1 MDAQQLP
8 RLSRADLTRLT
19 TLRVLP
25 NLTKIPL
32 FLGLMVV
39 AGVLT
44 WTTDSAI
51 VDWTMYVLLGYLWM
65 SIVTFMHDATH
76 HTLFRR
82 RWLNAAFGIVAMIPV
97 GVSFVAFR
105 KDHLEH
111 HRHNRSPRD
120 PDAFTMG
127 RRGVA
132 DMVLFYAY
140 MVAGALLSFLHF
152 NVLYPIRS
160 FDRREWAMHLFEM
173 ALKVAACV
181 GLVYWALAHDT
192 LGKTLALW
200 LIPIFIFSLFNSVR
214 FIAEHY
220 NTPWDQGQLLGTRT
234 ISSNRRA
241 RVLLEQHQLAHRA
254 SHLPQGALVQPRRA
268 APAAE
273 GRNRRSRRHHRQE
286 LHRRLH
292 RCAAPRSGNDGSDW
306 RRGSKLG
313 AARTDTDLIRRWR
326 GSPWTVRSWSSLV
339 SSS

>member
-1 MDAQQLP
+1 MAAQQLP

-19 TLRVLP
+19 TPRILP
-25 NLTKIPL
+25 NLIKIPL
-32 FLGLMVV
+32 YLGLMIG

-76 HTLFRR
+76 HTLFHR

-127 RRGVA
+127 RRGA
-132 DMVLFYAY
+132 GDMVLFYAY

-160 FDRREWAMHLFEM
+160 LERREWGMHLFET
-173 ALKVAACV
+173 ALKVAA
-181 GLVYWALAHDT
+181 GLTLVYWALANDT

-200 LIPIFIFSLFNSVR
+200 LIPIFIFSLFNSMR
-214 FIAEHY
+214 FIAEHCKPLECEY
-220 NTPWDQGQLLGTRT
+220 VLIRSLGGDPSISDILLPKQPL
-234 ISSNRRA
+234 I
-241 RVLLEQHQLAHRA
+241 VEECAHTV
-254 SHLPQGALVQPRRA
+254 PKWCGK
-268 APAAE
+268 
-273 GRNRRSRRHHRQE
+273 SRRE
-286 LHRRLH
+286 V
-292 RCAAPRSGNDGSDW
+292 
-306 RRGSKLG
+306 SK
-313 AARTDTDLIRRWR
+313 TPI
-326 GSPWTVRSWSSLV
+326 PPE
-339 SSS
+339 

>member
-1 MDAQQLP
+1 MDAQQLQ

-19 TLRVLP
+19 TPRILP

-76 HTLFRR
+76 NTLFRR
-82 RWLNAAFGIVAMIPV
+82 RWVNSAFGIVAMIPV

-160 FDRREWAMHLFEM
+160 FDRREWAMHLFET

-181 GLVYWALAHDT
+181 ALVYWARSYDILQ
-192 LGKTLALW
+192 KTLALW

-234 ISSNRRA
+234 IRSNPVHA
-241 RVLLEQHQLAHRA
+241 FFWNNINWHIGHHIYPRVPWYNLVELHQLLKGGIEDRGGIVDKSYTAVFID
-254 SHLPQGALVQPRRA
+254 ALRHGPETTQRLA
-268 APAAE
+268 ARLEA
-273 GRNRRSRRHHRQE
+273 RRST
-286 LHRRLH
+286 
-292 RCAAPRSGNDGSDW
+292 G
-306 RRGSKLG
+306 
-313 AARTDTDLIRRWR
+313 
-326 GSPWTVRSWSSLV
+326 
-339 SSS
+339 